1 MDAKLYAK
9 CRSHNIFN
17 VEKDGVIV
25 LFTYNLLLNILKF
38 PFQADFFLRSFN
50 KNQTKFS
57 VCHGHTNF

>member
-1 MDAKLYAK
+1 MPSYIQNADLT
-9 CRSHNIFN
+9 IFCN
-17 VEKDGVIV
+17 VEKDGVIA